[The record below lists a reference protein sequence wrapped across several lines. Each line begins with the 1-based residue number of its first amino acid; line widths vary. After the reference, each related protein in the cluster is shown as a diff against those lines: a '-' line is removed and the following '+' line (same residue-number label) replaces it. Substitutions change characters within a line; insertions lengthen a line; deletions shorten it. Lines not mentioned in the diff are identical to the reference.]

1 MKNLVLFCTVL
12 FLAACSGDKT
22 DQVLLDLDKKKLTAN
37 INYDKIIF
45 YKFAKIAVRSTA
57 VQDTTQPEYQ
67 KFSKQAQSVVRT
79 LNKVNG
85 NGDENISVIDALR
98 LYKEYRSVKQF
109 VKETD
114 EDVFPLLTAGF
125 IAMKTGVKTP
135 DPFFKDLKK
144 VYYQDRK
151 SVV

>member
-85 NGDENISVIDALR
+85 NGDENISVIEALR
-98 LYKEYRSVKQF
+98 L
-109 VKETD
+109 
-114 EDVFPLLTAGF
+114 
-125 IAMKTGVKTP
+125 
-135 DPFFKDLKK
+135 
-144 VYYQDRK
+144 
-151 SVV
+151 